1 MQLKSISVTYGR
13 KLNLGD
19 FNSVHSEITLWADL
33 ETGDDEAAATEALR
47 QMARHQV
54 VLELARIQPA
64 LEAKVQNIFAG
75 LPVSVQKSI
84 TNGEEGY
91 ANQTSHAA
99 DSGFSAHR
107 QIA

>member
-33 ETGDDEAAATEALR
+33 EQGDDEAIAAEALR
-47 QMARHQV
+47 QMARNQV
-54 VLELARIQPA
+54 MLELARVQPA
-64 LEAKVQNIFAG
+64 LEAKVQKVFAG

-84 TNGEEGY
+84 TGENGH
-91 ANQTSHAA
+91 ANKTPSETNG
-99 DSGFSAHR
+99 SIPAHR
-107 QIA
+107 